1 MQVII
6 ARDHS
11 IISHF
16 DRTHTHAHTHT
27 YTHTHGIFKHT
38 LTHTH
43 IRSLICLHTFSTK
56 SSSLLNSQA
65 QIRTHAQIVQNIYF
79 VETNFFPSNYSTTVP
94 AKMWL
99 RNDGVYVPSAC
110 KIIQFLLRQN
120 EEKRSLLNC

>member
-16 DRTHTHAHTHT
+16 DRTHTHT
-27 YTHTHGIFKHT
+27 YTHTHGICKH
-38 LTHTH
+38 THTH

-99 RNDGVYVPSAC
+99 RNDGFYVRSAC